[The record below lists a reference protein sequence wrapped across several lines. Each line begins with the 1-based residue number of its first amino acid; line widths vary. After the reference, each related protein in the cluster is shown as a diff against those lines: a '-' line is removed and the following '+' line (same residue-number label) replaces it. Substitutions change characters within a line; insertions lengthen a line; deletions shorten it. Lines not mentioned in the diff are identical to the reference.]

1 MDWSDRSS
9 HIVSV
14 LRLIACDTLS
24 NKLQNLMN
32 DILLNVMMILHKF

>member
-1 MDWSDRSS
+1 MKSS
-9 HIVSV
+9 YIVSV
-14 LRLIACDTLS
+14 LLLIAYDIVW